1 MRGMYSDAVIRHA
14 LNLERAG
21 SVDRQAAVGEAGN
34 TTCGDHVRIEFELA
48 DGRITA
54 ARHRSFGCPHATAA
68 AALLCALVEGR
79 TPLEAAAVGMPDV
92 EAGLGSSDTN
102 RECLLVAVDALCSC
116 VAGAIE
122 AAPVTDL
129 DPRRVAVAMSGGVD
143 SAVALLKVREAGFE
157 PVGVTLRL
165 WIDPAAPDSERA
177 CCSPQSVR
185 AARSA
190 CHALGVPHVGL
201 DLRDGFKRTV
211 VDEFVSEYGAGR
223 TPNPCVRCNSS
234 FRFDAL
240 ASFADRVGAAR
251 IATGHYARVVR
262 RDGRALVA
270 RAVDAN
276 KDQSYM
282 LARVPPEILARTWF
296 PLGEQTKP
304 ETREQA
310 RAAGLEAAGRAESQE
325 VCFVGGGDHRA
336 FVERYGGA
344 GRAGDVVEA
353 DGRVVGHHEGI
364 HRFTPGQRRG
374 VGVAANTPIY
384 VIRTEP
390 ASGRVVVGPRA
401 ALERSSLRV
410 SPGAVYVTAADRV
423 QAKLRYRSEPVW
435 ATVRGHESGFELELD
450 DPAVGIAAGQTAVL
464 YQGDVVVG
472 AGTIA

>member
-1 MRGMYSDAVIRHA
+1 MISAGASRLPGTALLQLPGDPCRAGGAGAGSRRLHRLGRIGVHQRRLLAEPRPDRPGPVAGRRPLRDPRLDRPRHDSGRHRQLRRRPVRDHRRPRPRRPGVNNGARHRYSPTMRGMYSDAVIHHA

-92 EAGLGSSDTN
+92 EAGLGGSATN

-122 AAPVTDL
+122 AAPVTEL

-190 CHALGVPHVGL
+190 CHALGV
-201 DLRDGFKRTV
+201 
-211 VDEFVSEYGAGR
+211 
-223 TPNPCVRCNSS
+223 
-234 FRFDAL
+234 
-240 ASFADRVGAAR
+240 AAR
-251 IATGHYARVVR
+251 RPRSARRLQARGGRRVRLRVR
-262 RDGRALVA
+262 RRAHPQPVRSLQQQLPLRCSRQLRRPGRRRPHCHRPLRPRRSPRRA
-270 RAVDAN
+270 RAGGPRRGRQQGSVVHACPRP
-276 KDQSYM
+276 
-282 LARVPPEILARTWF
+282 ARDPGPHLVSAR
-296 PLGEQTKP
+296 GAD
-304 ETREQA
+304 QA
-310 RAAGLEAAGRAESQE
+310 R
-325 VCFVGGGDHRA
+325 
-336 FVERYGGA
+336 
-344 GRAGDVVEA
+344 
-353 DGRVVGHHEGI
+353 
-364 HRFTPGQRRG
+364 
-374 VGVAANTPIY
+374 
-384 VIRTEP
+384 
-390 ASGRVVVGPRA
+390 
-401 ALERSSLRV
+401 
-410 SPGAVYVTAADRV
+410 
-423 QAKLRYRSEPVW
+423 
-435 ATVRGHESGFELELD
+435 
-450 DPAVGIAAGQTAVL
+450 DP
-464 YQGDVVVG
+464 
-472 AGTIA
+472 

>member
-1 MRGMYSDAVIRHA
+1 MLGMYSDAVIHHA

-21 SVDRQAAVGEAGN
+21 SFDSPSACGEAGN
-34 TTCGDHVRIEFELA
+34 TACGDHVRIEFALA
-48 DGRITA
+48 EGRITA

-68 AALLCALVEGR
+68 AAVLCALVEDR
-79 TPLEAAAVGMPDV
+79 TPVAAATIGLPDV
-92 EAGLGSSDTN
+92 EATLGADADR
-102 RECLLVAVDALCSC
+102 RECLLVAVDALCAC
-116 VAGAIE
+116 VARAVE
-122 AAPVTDL
+122 AVPAPTL

-165 WIDPAAPDSERA
+165 WIDPSAPDSERA

-185 AARSA
+185 AARAA

-201 DLRDGFKRTV
+201 DLREGFKRTV
-211 VDEFVSEYGAGR
+211 VDEFVTEYGAGR

-240 ASFADRVGAAR
+240 AGFADRVGAAR
-251 IATGHYARVVR
+251 VATGHYARIVH

-270 RAVDAN
+270 RAIDAN

-282 LARVPPEILARTWF
+282 LARVPAAILARTWF

-310 RAAGLEAAGRAESQE
+310 RAAGLDAAGRAESQE
-325 VCFVGGGDHRA
+325 VCFVGGGDHRE

-344 GRAGDVVEA
+344 GRAGEVVEA
-353 DGRVVGHHEGI
+353 DGHVVGRHAGI

-410 SPGAVYVTAADRV
+410 SPGALDVTAGDRV
-423 QAKLRYRSEPVW
+423 QAKLRYRSDPVW
-435 ATVRGHESGFELELD
+435 ATVRRDESGFELELD
-450 DPAVGIAAGQTAVL
+450 DPAVGIAPGQTAVL

>member
-1 MRGMYSDAVIRHA
+1 MYSDAVIRHA
-14 LNLERAG
+14 LNVERAG
-21 SVDRQAAVGEAGN
+21 SLETPGACGEAGN
-34 TTCGDHVRIEFELA
+34 TTCGDHVRIEFELV

-68 AALLCALVEGR
+68 AAVLCALAEGR
-79 TPLEAAAVGMPDV
+79 TPLEAAAIGMPVV
-92 EAGLGSSDTN
+92 EAELGASPTN
-102 RECLLVAVDALCSC
+102 RECLLVAVDALCAC
-116 VAGAIE
+116 VAEAVQATGGAE
-122 AAPVTDL
+122 L

-143 SAVALLKVREAGFE
+143 SAVALLKVRDAGFDA
-157 PVGVTLRL
+157 VGVTLRL
-165 WIDPAAPDSERA
+165 WIDPSAPDSERA

-185 AARSA
+185 AARAA
-190 CHALGVPHVGL
+190 CHALGLPHVGL
-201 DLRDGFKRTV
+201 DLREGFKRVV

-240 ASFADRVGAAR
+240 AEFADRVGAAR
-251 IATGHYARVVR
+251 LATGHYARVVQ
-262 RDGRALVA
+262 RDGRTLVA
-270 RAVDAN
+270 RAVDPN

-282 LARVPPEILARTWF
+282 LARVAPEILARTWF

-325 VCFVGGGDHRA
+325 VCFVGGGDHRV
-336 FVERYGGA
+336 FLERYGGA
-344 GRAGDVVEA
+344 GPAGDVVA
-353 DGRVVGHHEGI
+353 QDGKVVGHHDGI

-401 ALERSSLRV
+401 ALERRSLRV
-410 SPGAVYVTAADRV
+410 SPGAVYVAAADRV
-423 QAKLRYRSEPVW
+423 QAKLRYRSDPVW
-435 ATVRGHESGFELELD
+435 ATVRRDQSGFELELD
-450 DPAVGIAAGQTAVL
+450 DPAIGIAAGQTAVL
-464 YQGDVVVG
+464 YQDDVVVG